1 MRLSSDPED
10 PELKEEKEVAPSV
23 EEVETQPRPR
33 GFFSLFRYY
42 EAKLDRKLGIEPED
56 LRRVLP
62 EERRAQRSYLAMGVW
77 WASATMT
84 LSCFSTGFLGYE
96 FGLSM
101 GESIGII
108 IAATFLGSAVAVCAY
123 PSYYFPFFV

>member
-1 MRLSSDPED
+1 MSLLPDPEA
-10 PELKEEKEVAPSV
+10 KEEKEHAIQ
-23 EEVETQPRPR
+23 EVEDQPRPR
-33 GFFSLFRYY
+33 GLFSLFRYY
-42 EAKLDRKLGIEPED
+42 ERKLDRKLGTEPED

-62 EERRAQRSYLAMGVW
+62 EERRAQRSYLSMGVW

-96 FGLSM
+96 FGLSL

-108 IAATFLGSAVAVCAY
+108 IAGTFLGSAVAVCAY
-123 PSYYFPFFV
+123 TFLLPFSVHPK